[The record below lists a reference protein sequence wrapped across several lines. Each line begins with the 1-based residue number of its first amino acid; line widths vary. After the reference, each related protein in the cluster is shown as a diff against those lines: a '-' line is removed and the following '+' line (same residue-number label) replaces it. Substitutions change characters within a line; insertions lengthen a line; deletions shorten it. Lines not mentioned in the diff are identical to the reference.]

1 MNQHKP
7 EVRHSATFFIDGE
20 SLTIED
26 IIDVARHGRKVE
38 LSSDAMEKVKRC
50 RAWVDKVMA
59 EGKLTIYGLNTGFG
73 SLAEVNIPYD
83 KIRTLSRNMIM
94 SHSAGVGPPLAED
107 VVRATMLIRAN
118 TVAKGY
124 SGIKLRTLE
133 TLSEM
138 LNKGVHPVIPEKGSV
153 GASGDLAPLSH
164 LVLALSS
171 NADGGEAFYQGR
183 RMTAQEAMDR
193 AGIERVVLEAKE
205 GLALNNG
212 CTASAAIAAL
222 ALHDA
227 ENVVKNSEIA
237 LAMSLEAMRGVSDA
251 FHEKVHMAR
260 GHTGQVTCAANVLR
274 LLEGSELI
282 DSTPRVQDAYSLRC
296 APQVIGAA
304 RDVLAFVRLV
314 LSREINAATDNPLI
328 FLDLPPSREN
338 KALSCGNFHGE
349 PLALAM
355 DMLGMAVAEIGNIAE
370 RRTFRLLDNTLSVGL
385 PAMLVEESGLNNG
398 LMMAQ
403 YVAAALVSDNKT
415 LAHPDSV
422 DSIPTCANQEDHV
435 SMSMN
440 GARHAQ
446 EIVRNVEHIV
456 GIEMLCAA
464 QALDF
469 RRIGLEFSTTTWQ
482 EDESGAKVRKVVE
495 YELRGGKQVNRAGL
509 GGGTKA
515 AHDAIRRAIGHL
527 SSDRPLYP
535 DLDRMRTMVHSGE
548 ILRAVERAL
557 GSPLRGVAELV
568 VKRD

>member
-1 MNQHKP
+1 VNQHKA
-7 EVRHSATFFIDGE
+7 ELHHSAALFIDGE
-20 SLTIED
+20 NLTIED
-26 IIDVARHGRKVE
+26 IMDVARYGRKVE
-38 LSSDAMEKVKRC
+38 LSSDAVEKVERC
-50 RAWVDKVMA
+50 RAWVDKVVE

-73 SLAEVNIPYD
+73 SLAEVKIPYD
-83 KIRTLSRNMIM
+83 KIETLSRNMIM
-94 SHSAGVGPPLAED
+94 SHSAGVGPPLAEE

-118 TVAKGY
+118 TLTKGY
-124 SGIKLRTLE
+124 SGIKLRTLV
-133 TLSEM
+133 TLLEM
-138 LNKGVHPVIPEKGSV
+138 LNRAVHPVMPEKGSV
-153 GASGDLAPLSH
+153 GASGDLPPLSH
-164 LVLALSS
+164 LVLVLSR

-183 RMTAQEAMDR
+183 RMTAQEAMHG

-212 CTASAAIAAL
+212 STASAAIAAL
-222 ALHDA
+222 ALCDA
-227 ENVVKNSEIA
+227 ENLVKNCEIA

-260 GHTGQVTCAANVLR
+260 GHTGQITCAANVLR

-282 DSTPRVQDAYSLRC
+282 DSTARAQDAYSLRC
-296 APQVIGAA
+296 APQVIGAV

-349 PLALAM
+349 PLALVM

-440 GARHAQ
+440 AARHAK
-446 EIVRNVEHIV
+446 EIVQNVEQIV
-456 GIEMLCAA
+456 GVEMLCAA

-469 RRIGLEFSTTTWQ
+469 RRAGLEFSTTTWQ
-482 EDESGAKVRKVVE
+482 EDERGRKVRKVVE
-495 YELRGGKQVNRAGL
+495 YELKEGKEVNRAGL
-509 GGGTKA
+509 GAGTKA
-515 AHDAIRRAIGHL
+515 AYHAIRREIGHL
-527 SSDRPLYP
+527 TTDRPLYP
-535 DLDRMRTMVHSGE
+535 DLDRMRTLVHAGE
-548 ILRAVERAL
+548 ILRVVERAL
-557 GSPLRGVAELV
+557 GAPLGGVAELM
-568 VKRD
+568 VKPS